1 MMLRDFGLPTS
12 SAITLEE
19 EGGGEEEGGEEEG
32 GR

>member
-19 EGGGEEEGGEEEG
+19 EGGGER
-32 GR
+32 GREKAE